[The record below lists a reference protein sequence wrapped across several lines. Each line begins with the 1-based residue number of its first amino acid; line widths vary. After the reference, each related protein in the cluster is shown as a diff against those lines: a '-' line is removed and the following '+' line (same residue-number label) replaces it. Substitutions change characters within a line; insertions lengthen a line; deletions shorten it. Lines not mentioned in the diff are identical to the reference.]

1 MTDPSLQ
8 TLHELARQWSTAS
21 TIAVRVHVESLREA
35 HEVVDAAK
43 EWSRANGRPIY
54 RIERNCKE
62 YVVDEEQTA
71 RAGYG
76 VVYMVEPFVDFLFDA
91 DVDGDLVVGLARIV
105 TPWSLTD
112 KPELVIESK
121 GMEA

>member
-21 TIAVRVHVESLREA
+21 SITVRVHVESLLEA

-43 EWSRANGRPIY
+43 EWNLANGQPIH
-54 RIERNCKE
+54 RIERNCEE
-62 YVVDEEQTA
+62 YVVDEAESA
-71 RAGYG
+71 RAGYTFA
-76 VVYMVEPFVDFLFDA
+76 YAVEPFVDFVFGPG
-91 DVDGDLVVGLARIV
+91 VDGDVVVGLARIV
-105 TPWSLTD
+105 TPWSLTE
-112 KPELVIESK
+112 KPELVIEPK